1 VGEQSGRFRFAGGGF
16 GAFVVRPRLAY
27 GGAVEGL
34 PSGQSGRFH
43 EDPGQRGPLR
53 SGAVGQEVLHLVD
66 LGAELVKLS
75 ESAESPVN
83 AAGVIDLVAEDL
95 DGFLVE
101 GAGHG
106 EPAP

>member
-1 VGEQSGRFRFAGGGF
+1 
-16 GAFVVRPRLAY
+16 
-27 GGAVEGL
+27 
-34 PSGQSGRFH
+34 
-43 EDPGQRGPLR
+43 
-53 SGAVGQEVLHLVD
+53 VLHLVD
-66 LGAELVKLS
+66 LGSELVKLS

-106 EPAP
+106 ESGA